1 MRNNTLKIHHE
12 SKWFSTWEAR
22 GFHTVVLVH
31 WRGYQSIKIDSTH
44 HSWVTIPYFSV
55 VKSSQNGLAMS
66 IWYVSLIVKMAKNM
80 FLQGGLRICWR
91 WSGLVHFVVLP
102 PLGALALIFDKPTY
116 IHNHTYV
123 RTHNT
128 RNIHNTHIYTQY
140 THTIHTKYTHIDIFI
155 YTYTYTYTFI
165 YVCTQ
170 TLQVCLF

>member
-123 RTHNT
+123 HTIHAIYTIHTYTHN
-128 RNIHNTHIYTQY
+128 